1 MNLKEFISEKNRNNN
16 IKFAAFGAVAVGC
29 ITASVMLSHS
39 DLNTLETIGTLALSY
54 FGLKDGITALA
65 VKATNHFNNQILKL
79 DENSDS
85 LTHQQLEQA
94 AKTIN
99 DPDATVGNIISSIKM
114 IREKAESKKLK
125 EAITDDLGIPKF
137 KM

>member
-29 ITASVMLSHS
+29 ITASVMLGHS

-65 VKATNHFNNQILKL
+65 AKATNHFNNQILKL

-125 EAITDDLGIPKF
+125 EAITDDLGTPKF